1 MGQYEDLTQEQ
12 IEKLSNLIAKYMK
25 VTLDD
30 ARGMVYEEYDLAEE
44 LIYSSKKIKDAAK
57 KFVSTLNE
65 LYRIA

>member
-12 IEKLSNLIAKYMK
+12 IEKLSHLIAKYMK

-44 LIYSSKKIKDAAK
+44 LINSSKKIKDAAK

>member
-44 LIYSSKKIKDAAK
+44 LINSSKKIKDAAK